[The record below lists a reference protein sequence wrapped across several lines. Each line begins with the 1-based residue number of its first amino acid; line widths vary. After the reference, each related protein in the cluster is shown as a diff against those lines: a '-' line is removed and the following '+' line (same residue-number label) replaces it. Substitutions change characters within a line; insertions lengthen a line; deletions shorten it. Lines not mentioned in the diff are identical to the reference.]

1 MEPEMKF
8 HIQQELSLIIW
19 TKKEYKS
26 CCFLDHLVLVRALFL
41 SRFVLILFIDA
52 FGAFVLVFFMLI
64 LF

>member
-26 CCFLDHLVLVRALFL
+26 FFFLDHLVLVRALFL
-41 SRFVLILFIDA
+41 SRSVLILSIDA
-52 FGAFVLVFFMLI
+52 FSSTALLAM
-64 LF
+64 